1 MKVVIQRVRSAQV
14 AIDEKV
20 VGQIEKGVLVLVGI
34 EAADTQED
42 IDWVV
47 AKTINLRI
55 FNDENGVMNC
65 SLLETGGSL
74 LLVSQFTLH
83 ASTKK
88 GNRPSYI
95 QAAKPEIAIPLYE
108 KCIQAFEWAIQKTI
122 QTGQF
127 GADMQVSL
135 LNDGPVTILI
145 DSKNKI

>member
-1 MKVVIQRVRSAQV
+1 MKVVIQRVCSAQV
-14 AIDEKV
+14 TIDEKV
-20 VGQIEKGVLVLVGI
+20 VGQIEKGVLVLVGF

-74 LLVSQFTLH
+74 LLVSQVTLH

>member
-14 AIDEKV
+14 EIAEKV
-20 VGQIEKGVLVLVGI
+20 VGQIEKGLLVLVGF

-47 AKTINLRI
+47 AKTVNLRI

-74 LLVSQFTLH
+74 LVVSQFTLH

-95 QAAKPEIAIPLYE
+95 HSTL
-108 KCIQAFEWAIQKTI
+108 
-122 QTGQF
+122 
-127 GADMQVSL
+127 
-135 LNDGPVTILI
+135 
-145 DSKNKI
+145 

>member
-14 AIDEKV
+14 EIAEQV
-20 VGQIEKGVLVLVGI
+20 VGKINQGLLVLVGF

-47 AKTINLRI
+47 SKTVNLRI
-55 FNDENGVMNC
+55 FADDNGVMNC

-95 QAAKPEIAIPLYE
+95 KAAKPVQAIPLYE
-108 KCIQAFEWAIQKTI
+108 QFVKQLEMDLGKSIG
-122 QTGQF
+122 TGEF
-127 GADMQVSL
+127 GADMQVEL
-135 LNDGPVTILI
+135 INDGPVTIWI
-145 DSKNKI
+145 DSKNRE